1 MELCQ
6 YMLNVEKSKSLLKRA
21 YEIIPGATQTF
32 SKGANQ
38 WPRGVAP
45 HYLTKGVGA
54 WVWDIDGNKYLDHL
68 MALGA
73 VILGYGN
80 QEVNQAIKIQIDEG
94 TVFSQMHPI
103 EVELAEKL
111 VAIIP
116 SAEMVKFCKNG
127 SDATSAAIR
136 AARAYTGRNYVA
148 YCGYHGWH
156 DWYIA
161 NTTRSAGIPE
171 FNKELAYS
179 FTYNDINSLSSLF
192 AKHSNKFAAV
202 IMEPVGVEI
211 PKPGFLFA
219 VKELCDKNGVVLI
232 FDEVVTGFRLDIG
245 GYQSVCGVIPSLSCF
260 GKAMA
265 NGMPLAAVVGCKDI
279 MKLFETHLFVSGTF
293 GGETASIAASCK
305 TIEVLI
311 RDKGLDRIRD
321 YGTTLCDKFRDLIS
335 QYQMDDYIKILG
347 LPQRSILSFQNNGDL
362 SLEAQKTFFMQEC
375 IKENLLYFCSHVP
388 STSHGENELSF
399 TLGVFEKALFKFAD
413 AIKKGNLLD
422 CLEAEI
428 IEPVFRKP

>member
-1 MELCQ
+1 
-6 YMLNVEKSKSLLKRA
+6 MLNVKKSQNLLKRA

-38 WPRGVAP
+38 WPRGIAP
-45 HYLTKGVGA
+45 HYLAKGEGA

-68 MALGA
+68 MALGS

-80 QEVNQAIKIQIDEG
+80 QEVNIAIKKQVDEG

-111 VAIIP
+111 VATIP

-127 SDATSAAIR
+127 SDATTAAIR
-136 AARAYTGRNYVA
+136 AARAYTGRDYVA

-171 FNKELAYS
+171 FNKKLAYS
-179 FTYNDINSLSSLF
+179 FIYNDINSLSSLF
-192 AKHSNKFAAV
+192 VQHSNKFAAV

-211 PKPGFLFA
+211 PKPEFLQK

-232 FDEVVTGFRLDIG
+232 FDEVVTGFRLHIG
-245 GYQSVCGVIPSLSCF
+245 GYQSVCGVVPNLSCF

-265 NGMPLAAVVGCKDI
+265 NGMPLSVVVGCKDI

-293 GGETASIAASCK
+293 SGETASIAASCK
-305 TIEVLI
+305 TIDVLI
-311 RDKGLDRIRD
+311 RDKCLDHIRD
-321 YGTTLCDKFRDLIS
+321 YATTLCNGIKNVIS
-335 QYQMDDYIKILG
+335 QYQMDDYIKVLG
-347 LPQRSILSFQNNGDL
+347 FPQRSILSFKDKGDL

-388 STSHGENELSF
+388 CASHGENELSF
-399 TLGVFEKALFKFAD
+399 ALNVFEKAMYKFSD

-428 IEPVFRKP
+428 IESVFRKP

>member
-1 MELCQ
+1 
-6 YMLNVEKSKSLLKRA
+6 MLIVKKSQNLLKRA

-38 WPRGVAP
+38 WPRGIAP
-45 HYLTKGVGA
+45 HYLAKGEGA

-80 QEVNQAIKIQIDEG
+80 QEVNQAIKRQIDEG
-94 TVFSQMHPI
+94 TVFSQMHPV

-111 VAIIP
+111 IAIIP
-116 SAEMVKFCKNG
+116 SAEMIKFFKNG
-127 SDATSAAIR
+127 SDATTAAIR
-136 AARAYTGRNYVA
+136 AARAYTGKNYIA

-161 NTTRSAGIPE
+161 NTTRSSGVPE
-171 FNKELAYS
+171 FNKELAHS
-179 FTYNDINSLSSLF
+179 FTYNNIDSLVSLF
-192 AKHSNKFAAV
+192 DKHYCKFAAV

-211 PKPGFLFA
+211 PNPGFLQE

-232 FDEVVTGFRLDIG
+232 FDEIVTGFRLHIG
-245 GYQSVCGVIPSLSCF
+245 GYQSVCGVIPNLSCF

-265 NGMPLAAVVGCKDI
+265 NGMPLAVIAGCKDI

-293 GGETASIAASCK
+293 GGETASIAASSK
-305 TIEVLI
+305 TIDVLI

-321 YGTTLCDKFRDLIS
+321 YGTALSDGFENLIS
-335 QYQMDDYIKILG
+335 RYQMDNYIKVLG
-347 LPQRSILSFQNNGDL
+347 FPQRSILSFKNNEDL
-362 SLEAQKTFFMQEC
+362 SLEEQKTFFMQEC
-375 IKENLLYFCSHVP
+375 IKERLLYFCSHVP
-388 STSHGENELSF
+388 CVSHGDNELSF
-399 TLGVFEKALFKFAD
+399 TLGVFEKVVSHFAD
-413 AIKKGNLLD
+413 AIKQGNLLD
-422 CLEAEI
+422 YLEAEI